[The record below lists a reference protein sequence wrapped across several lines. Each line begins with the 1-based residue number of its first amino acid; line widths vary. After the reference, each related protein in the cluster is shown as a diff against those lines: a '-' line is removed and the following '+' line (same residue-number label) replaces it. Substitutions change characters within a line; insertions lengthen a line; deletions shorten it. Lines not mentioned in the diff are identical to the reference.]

1 MQFQHPPMAIV
12 RGEQMTTSIDTA
24 PTGWMLEGQGRAD
37 HAGPAAHAH
46 GPVLSAAST
55 ITHLPLPTRLR
66 LLIALGSGA
75 LAFVQDVPL
84 AIAGAAL
91 VAVAELAGARSW
103 RLATSVQAVLAAVV
117 VVTTTRQGS
126 AALPLLLLAVFRAGD
141 RGRPRD
147 VLGVTGISAATLLAG
162 WLPLHQYAETGR
174 TLVSDA
180 VVWLGLAAGF
190 GMLQCLSL
198 RRAAEQDM
206 SGSERA
212 AQEAAYLVYRLGRL
226 AHRLPSGLH
235 APDVADELLDT
246 VFASMVVDR
255 AAVLVRRG
263 DDVAS
268 PLVVRGSDR
277 VPWRDPVRSPG
288 AASVAWRTRA
298 TVTDVRPHDSDGRR
312 RGSAMLCVPLLD
324 ADRDLIGLLVLERLT
339 PVPFTAAEMACTER
353 TVSRL
358 APHLQAALMFGD
370 LQMVATTAER
380 EQLAREMHDGI
391 AQDLVALAFSL
402 EALSRQL
409 RKSNPDAEQA
419 VMPVRAELARMV
431 SDIRFSIADLR
442 SSVRP
447 EGGLG
452 AALSS
457 QVQSIA
463 SSTRLTMHLSLREST
478 FRLPA
483 QTETALLRAAQSLL
497 HDIRSDRTVSE
508 IWLSLDVEPPRGELV
523 IRHDGGPASHLHDEL
538 AHHMDQFGVAAVEI
552 TGELRLSTC
561 PVERA
566 AAPLGGEVRA

>member
-1 MQFQHPPMAIV
+1 MAIG
-12 RGEQMTTSIDTA
+12 RGKHMTTSLDTA
-24 PTGWMLEGQGRAD
+24 PTGWKLAGQGTAD
-37 HAGPAAHAH
+37 HAGPAARAH
-46 GPVLSAAST
+46 GPALSAAST

-66 LLIALGSGA
+66 LLIATGSAA
-75 LAFVQDVPL
+75 LALVQDVPL
-84 AIAGAAL
+84 AIAGAAF
-91 VAVAELAGARSW
+91 VALAELAGARSW
-103 RLATSVQAVLAAVV
+103 RLATSLQAVLAAVV

-147 VLGVTGISAATLLAG
+147 VLGVTGISATTLLVG
-162 WLPLHQYAETGR
+162 WLPLHQYAESGR
-174 TLVSDA
+174 TMVSDG

-198 RRAAEQDM
+198 RRAEQDM

-212 AQEAAYLVYRLGRL
+212 AQEAAHLVYRLGRL
-226 AHRLPSGLH
+226 VHRLPSGLH

-246 VFASMVVDR
+246 VFASVVVDR
-255 AAVLVRRG
+255 AAVLVRCG

-288 AASVAWRTRA
+288 APSVAWRTHA

-324 ADRDLIGLLVLERLT
+324 ADRDLIGLLVLERLA
-339 PVPFTAAEMACTER
+339 PAPFNAAEVSCTER
-353 TVSRL
+353 AVSRL
-358 APHLQAALMFGD
+358 APHLQAAVMFGD
-370 LQMVATTAER
+370 LQIVATTAER
-380 EQLAREMHDGI
+380 ERLAREMHDGI

-409 RKSNPDAEQA
+409 RTTSPDAERA
-419 VMPVRAELARMV
+419 VVPVRAELARMV
-431 SDIRFSIADLR
+431 SDIRFSISDLR

-497 HDIRSDRTVSE
+497 HDIRADRTVSE

-523 IRHDGGPASHLHDEL
+523 IRHDGGPASHLDEDL
-538 AHHMDQFGVAAVEI
+538 THHLDQFGVAAVERP
-552 TGELRLSTC
+552 GEVRLSTC
-561 PVERA
+561 PVDRGPA
-566 AAPLGGEVRA
+566 VLVREASA

>member
-1 MQFQHPPMAIV
+1 MQFGTVDGNRA
-12 RGEQMTTSIDTA
+12 GEHMTTSLDTA
-24 PTGWMLEGQGRAD
+24 PTGWTLEGQGTAD
-37 HAGPAAHAH
+37 NAGPAARAP
-46 GPVLSAAST
+46 GLVLSAVSA

-66 LLIALGSGA
+66 LLIAAGSAA
-75 LAFVQDVPL
+75 LALVQDAPL
-84 AIAGAAL
+84 AVAGASL
-91 VAVAELAGARSW
+91 VALAELAGARSW
-103 RLATSVQAVLAAVV
+103 RLATSVQAVLAALVV
-117 VVTTTRQGS
+117 VSTTQQGS

-147 VLGVTGISAATLLAG
+147 VLAVTGISAATLLLG
-162 WLPLHQYAETGR
+162 WLPLQQYAEAGR
-174 TLVSDA
+174 TMVSDG

-198 RRAAEQDM
+198 RRAAEQDV

-212 AQEAAYLVYRLGRL
+212 AQEAAQLVYRLRRL
-226 AHRLPSGLH
+226 LDRLPSGLH

-246 VFASMVVDR
+246 VFAAVVVDR
-255 AAVLVRRG
+255 AAVLVRR
-263 DDVAS
+263 DDDLAS

-288 AASVAWRTRA
+288 APSVSWRTRA
-298 TVTDVRPHDSDGRR
+298 TVTDVRPHDGDGRR
-312 RGSAMLCVPLLD
+312 RGSAMLCVPLLG
-324 ADRDLIGLLVLERLT
+324 ADGDLIGLLVLERLT
-339 PVPFTAAEMACTER
+339 PAPFTAAEVTRTER

-380 EQLAREMHDGI
+380 QRLAREMHDGI

-409 RKSNPDAEQA
+409 RTTSPDAEQA

-431 SDIRFSIADLR
+431 SDIRFSISDLR

-497 HDIRSDRTVSE
+497 HDIRADRTVSE

-523 IRHDGGPASHLHDEL
+523 IRHDGGPASHLDEDL
-538 AHHMDQFGVAAVEI
+538 THHLDQFGVAATELP
-552 TGELRLSTC
+552 GEVRLSTR
-561 PVERA
+561 PVDRA
-566 AAPLGGEVRA
+566 PALLAGEASG